1 MCRLCIF
8 YLLNVRYCSSGVGS
22 AGGDVRGVREGRGQR
37 HHAHQLAD
45 AAGLRAYHHRRA
57 ARPPRVRANVLALA
71 PRPLI
76 VAGCVR
82 SDFSTAVRASDGATV
97 SHKTRQQVEGEFAAA
112 DAVVFELPGQLEVA
126 DAIILRP

>member
-1 MCRLCIF
+1 M
-8 YLLNVRYCSSGVGS
+8 
-22 AGGDVRGVREGRGQR
+22 
-37 HHAHQLAD
+37 
-45 AAGLRAYHHRRA
+45 
-57 ARPPRVRANVLALA
+57 RANVLAPT

-82 SDFSTAVRASDGATV
+82 SAFSTAVRASDGAAV
-97 SHKTRQQVEGEFAAA
+97 PHKTQRQVEGGLGAT

>member
-1 MCRLCIF
+1 M
-8 YLLNVRYCSSGVGS
+8 
-22 AGGDVRGVREGRGQR
+22 
-37 HHAHQLAD
+37 
-45 AAGLRAYHHRRA
+45 
-57 ARPPRVRANVLALA
+57 RANILALA

-82 SDFSTAVRASDGATV
+82 SDFSTAVRVSDGSAV
-97 SHKTRQQVEGEFAAA
+97 PHKKTQRQVEGGLGAT